1 MVNYVVFNS
10 QSLPFKDEYSFRDG
24 LLEFIKIFQKLSL
37 GRYYTKII
45 TGSFMFNIEFY
56 IGASVLQFSDRD
68 LKSRMLSLI
77 NNQFIKIDYDKDF
90 NSLELE
96 YQYNKNENKEMGYA
110 HKYDTFLISFL
121 SSNEWR
127 IPKIELQ
134 KISLEEGNVIVN
146 NVFIDNLSQENHFL
160 IHKNKLESKGS
171 EIIDLLIDNF
181 PKNKTIFFNKIIVN
195 TVVEEKINTLPHD
208 VWKKAVEIMYN
219 LELGYKNITDYE
231 WSDESDTVKQ
241 NPRLKRERLFKFDN
255 GESVYVF
262 THIKNFSQSY
272 RMYYLEK
279 DNKIYICYL
288 GCHLS
293 I

>member
-10 QSLPFKDEYSFRDG
+10 QSLPFKDEHSFQES
-24 LLEFIKIFQKLSL
+24 LSEFIKIFKKLSL
-37 GRYYTKII
+37 GRYYTKIMI
-45 TGSFMFNIEFY
+45 KGTPFNIEFY
-56 IGASVLQFSDRD
+56 KGVNILQIKNKD
-68 LKSRMLSLI
+68 LKTKILSLI
-77 NNQFIKIDYDKDF
+77 INHFIEMDYSNDF
-90 NSLELE
+90 KSLE
-96 YQYNKNENKEMGYA
+96 YQYRGNENEEMGYV

-121 SSNEWR
+121 LSDEWKN
-127 IPKIELQ
+127 PKIELQ
-134 KISLEEGNVIVN
+134 KIFLEEANLVVN

-160 IHKNKLESKGS
+160 IHKNKLKSKES
-171 EIIDLLIDNF
+171 EIIELLIDNF

-195 TVVEEKINTLPHD
+195 KAVEEKINVLPHD

-219 LELGYKNITDYE
+219 IEFGYQNITDYD

-241 NPRLKRERLFKFDN
+241 NPKLKKERLFKFDN
-255 GESVYVF
+255 GESLHIF
-262 THIKNFSQSY
+262 THIKNFPQGY

>member
-1 MVNYVVFNS
+1 MVNCVVFNS
-10 QSLPFKDEYSFRDG
+10 QSLPFKDEHSFKES
-24 LLEFIKIFQKLSL
+24 LSEFIKIFKQLSL
-37 GRYYTKII
+37 GRYYTKIMVK
-45 TGSFMFNIEFY
+45 GSPFNVEFY
-56 IGASVLQFSDRD
+56 KGVNILQIKNRD
-68 LKSRMLSLI
+68 LKTKMLSLI
-77 NNQFIKIDYDKDF
+77 INHFIEMDYNDDF
-90 NSLELE
+90 NSLE
-96 YQYNKNENKEMGYA
+96 YRYKDNENKEMGYV

-121 SSNEWR
+121 LSDEWKN
-127 IPKIELQ
+127 PKIELQ
-134 KISLEEGNVIVN
+134 KIFFEEGNLVIN
-146 NVFIDNLSQENHFL
+146 NVSIDNLSQEKHFL

-195 TVVEEKINTLPHD
+195 RVVEEKINTLPHD

-219 LELGYKNITDYE
+219 LEFGYKNITDYE

-255 GESVYVF
+255 GESLYVF
-262 THIKNFSQSY
+262 THIKNFSEFY

-279 DNKIYICYL
+279 DNKIFICYL
-288 GCHLS
+288 GPHLL

>member
-1 MVNYVVFNS
+1 MVNCVVFNS
-10 QSLPFKDEYSFRDG
+10 QSLPFKDEHSFKES
-24 LLEFIKIFQKLSL
+24 LSEFIKIFKQLSL
-37 GRYYTKII
+37 GRYYTKIMVK
-45 TGSFMFNIEFY
+45 GSPFNVEFY
-56 IGASVLQFSDRD
+56 KGVNILQIKNRD
-68 LKSRMLSLI
+68 LKTKMLSLI
-77 NNQFIKIDYDKDF
+77 INHFIEMDYNDDF
-90 NSLELE
+90 NSLE
-96 YQYNKNENKEMGYA
+96 YRYKDNENKEMGYV

-121 SSNEWR
+121 LSDEWKN
-127 IPKIELQ
+127 PKIELQ
-134 KISLEEGNVIVN
+134 KIFFEEGNLVIN
-146 NVFIDNLSQENHFL
+146 NVSIDNLSQEKHFL

-195 TVVEEKINTLPHD
+195 RVVEEKINTLPHD

-219 LELGYKNITDYE
+219 LEFGYKNITDYE

-255 GESVYVF
+255 GESLYVF
-262 THIKNFSQSY
+262 THIKNFSQFY

-279 DNKIYICYL
+279 DNKIFICYL
-288 GCHLS
+288 GPHLL